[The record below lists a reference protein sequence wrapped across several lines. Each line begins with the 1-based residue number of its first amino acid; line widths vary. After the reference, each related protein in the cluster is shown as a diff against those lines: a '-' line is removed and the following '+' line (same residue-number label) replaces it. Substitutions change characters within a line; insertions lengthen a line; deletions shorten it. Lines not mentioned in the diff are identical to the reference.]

1 VPQRYGAPSE
11 VDADAERQRQRQRQ
25 RALDREAERAREAQ
39 RAREELEAAR
49 AEEAAARERERESE
63 RERRRSE
70 AAEQRRAFVAAQRQA
85 QEERER
91 AEALHDARER
101 EARRGVGPGGEAP
114 PPANRAPPAVE
125 VGGVENGSM
134 GAGKGGEEGPEGLG
148 AGTRAAGG
156 GVRTSEADLNL
167 VADSTFVS
175 VGGGAD
181 ALNGEEVGAERLGD
195 SGDVGGKGVTAALRE
210 RLQSL
215 QAQWG
220 GMSAAKALG
229 DRAGG
234 GSGAAL
240 QPPESGTRAA
250 VEAPG
255 CDAPLVAGE
264 PELPALRASGAG
276 PEAVQRARNA
286 GGAASVRSSWDAR
299 RGEVAGLAIMAEAA
313 HAAPGDGDGEADM
326 AEEEGWDAATGDQDD
341 SAGRGAGSAEE
352 ALALQLREERTM
364 ADALAESLRVR
375 AALAHQAELL
385 RPVAQLWRSGD
396 VAGAIREARAAR
408 ARDAAAGAAVASA
421 LLVRVARRPAALS
434 MDALGLLLPSVPALL
449 QLQPPPLLP
458 LAGCGLPVCCP
469 HPRTCSLIPAL
480 DAAGLRAGC
489 SPRFYAARRR
499 SVLLWRFKP
508 SRCMRPP
515 RSISRVLHSPSP
527 NGLAIAAA
535 ARSRARSGERQ
546 SSQRPTRARIQAA
559 VRALGEQLR
568 QTRTHALPPGVD
580 LAAEVRFCSGEPNGL
595 RHPAGL
601 PAPLVLPRTT
611 AAVAAPPRAV
621 NAVGRHTQLL
631 AGAAQQ
637 GGGGFQPTAG
647 HGRGAGRAAAAGG
660 AGGHPG
666 TGRSRDHPGCRVSA
680 SGCVRARVSA
690 SGCVRARVSASGCV
704 RARVSASGCVRARA
718 ECRLRLSGCF
728 TIRREKAPA
737 CSAPTQSTPP
747 RAQPP
752 TIIPP
757 PPLSHTAA
765 ARRLEAPPRVG
776 AGPHRAMGSTA
787 QISRAYLRMVSSE
800 EKRAMPAQHSIDM
813 RVHSS
818 CVR

>member
-11 VDADAERQRQRQRQ
+11 VDADAERQRQRQRH

-39 RAREELEAAR
+39 RAREEEEAAR
-49 AEEAAARERERESE
+49 VVAAAARAREREAE

-91 AEALHDARER
+91 AEALHDAREK
-101 EARRGVGPGGEAP
+101 EARRGAGLGGEAP
-114 PPANRAPPAVE
+114 PPANRTPPAVE
-125 VGGVENGSM
+125 VGGVGNDSM
-134 GAGKGGEEGPEGLG
+134 GAGKGKGGAEGPEGLG

-195 SGDVGGKGVTAALRE
+195 SEDVGGKGETAALRE

-220 GMSAAKALG
+220 GMSAAKARG

-286 GGAASVRSSWDAR
+286 DGAASVRRSWDAR

-313 HAAPGDGDGEADM
+313 HAAPGDGDGEAESGAGR
-326 AEEEGWDAATGDQDD
+326 AEEEGWDAATGDGDD
-341 SAGRGAGSAEE
+341 SAGQGAGGAEE

-375 AALAHQAELL
+375 SSLAHQTELL

-408 ARDAAAGAAVASA
+408 ARDAAAGAAVVSA

-434 MDALGLLLPSVPALL
+434 LDALGLLLPSVPALL

-458 LAGCGLPVCCP
+458 LAVASPCVA
-469 HPRTCSLIPAL
+469 LILAL
-480 DAAGLRAGC
+480 A
-489 SPRFYAARRR
+489 
-499 SVLLWRFKP
+499 P
-508 SRCMRPP
+508 S
-515 RSISRVLHSPSP
+515 
-527 NGLAIAAA
+527 
-535 ARSRARSGERQ
+535 
-546 SSQRPTRARIQAA
+546 
-559 VRALGEQLR
+559 
-568 QTRTHALPPGVD
+568 
-580 LAAEVRFCSGEPNGL
+580 
-595 RHPAGL
+595 
-601 PAPLVLPRTT
+601 
-611 AAVAAPPRAV
+611 
-621 NAVGRHTQLL
+621 
-631 AGAAQQ
+631 
-637 GGGGFQPTAG
+637 
-647 HGRGAGRAAAAGG
+647 
-660 AGGHPG
+660 
-666 TGRSRDHPGCRVSA
+666 
-680 SGCVRARVSA
+680 
-690 SGCVRARVSASGCV
+690 
-704 RARVSASGCVRARA
+704 
-718 ECRLRLSGCF
+718 
-728 TIRREKAPA
+728 
-737 CSAPTQSTPP
+737 
-747 RAQPP
+747 
-752 TIIPP
+752 
-757 PPLSHTAA
+757 
-765 ARRLEAPPRVG
+765 
-776 AGPHRAMGSTA
+776 
-787 QISRAYLRMVSSE
+787 
-800 EKRAMPAQHSIDM
+800 
-813 RVHSS
+813 
-818 CVR
+818 